1 MDGVH
6 AIVPPD
12 VGDELHMIRRLGWAL
27 LYQWDRVP
35 EDLRDRLIEQ
45 AVFTKDR
52 HQSAQLKEQI
62 AAFAA
67 KHVQAFNAQRT

>member
-1 MDGVH
+1 MDGIH

-12 VGDELHMIRRLGWAL
+12 VGDDLHIVRRLGWAL

-35 EDLRDRLIEQ
+35 DDLRERLIEQ

-52 HQSAQLKEQI
+52 KQTGQIKEQI
-62 AAFAA
+62 EAFVGRHAE
-67 KHVQAFNAQRT
+67 AFKAQHT